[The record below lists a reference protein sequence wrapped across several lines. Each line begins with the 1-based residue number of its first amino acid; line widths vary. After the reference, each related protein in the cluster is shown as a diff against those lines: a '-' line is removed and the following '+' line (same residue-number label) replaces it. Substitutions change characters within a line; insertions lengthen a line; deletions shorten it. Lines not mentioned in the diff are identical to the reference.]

1 MRVTRQDVPQ
11 QPKQQTGRRLPEP
24 SPAFWS
30 VLALAGASLVVFASQ
45 FDGGPAFALAVGG
58 LLLVGISEHRLGFLD
73 ARRHADPRV
82 AELARERDHWRGIAE
97 YVGRLAVQPPVAGP
111 GEGDRGGGEPPAP
124 AEPRPS
130 AGVRGGGR
138 PGAVGSVAAATL
150 DAPLPGE
157 TAGVT
162 E

>member
-24 SPAFWS
+24 SPAAWS
-30 VLALAGASLVVFASQ
+30 VVAIAGAAGAVFAA
-45 FDGGPAFALAVGG
+45 GPTLEAFIVAVSGVMAL
-58 LLLVGISEHRLGFLD
+58 GIAQHRLGFLD

-97 YVGRLAVQPPVAGP
+97 YLGRLAVQPPVAGP
-111 GEGDRGGGEPPAP
+111 GEGDGGGGEPPAP
-124 AEPRPS
+124 AAARPS